1 MSNVL
6 RLAIVDPNDSQREA
20 LKSMLLG
27 MDMIWLEAECSRY
40 EFFAD
45 VVAQTN
51 PDIGLVAIDADPQK
65 ALDLVGRL
73 AAASPDCAVL
83 VVSSSNDG
91 SLILQ
96 ALRAGA
102 KEFLT
107 QPVRIED
114 LLAALGRISERR
126 FGRSGDN
133 RPRGSQVI
141 AVAGAI
147 GGVGTTSLAVN
158 LGCILAQDPQNSV
171 ALVDLDLCLGDA
183 DVFLDTIPDYTL
195 VDVAQNVTRLDFTL
209 LKRSLT
215 KHSSGLYL
223 LPRPVQLEDIALI
236 TPDDL
241 QRVIGLLKATFTH
254 LVLDL
259 SKGYTA
265 IDLIA
270 LEMANQILLVTQLDL
285 PCLRNVVRL
294 MMSFGNMEGMA
305 DKVKIVVNRVGLENG
320 QITLKKAE
328 ETIGK
333 EIFWQ
338 LPNDYRTMIEARNN
352 GVPLIEQAPK
362 AAITQSIIALAKA
375 LSGDEKRAG
384 RRSRRARRASAG
396 CSSSGPA
403 RAGSSRCSFP
413 TDARGIVREPRPPRM
428 RPASMS
434 SGRPES

>member
-6 RLAIVDPNDSQREA
+6 RLAIVDPNDAQREA
-20 LKSMLLG
+20 LKGLLLG

-40 EFFAD
+40 EFFGD
-45 VVAQTN
+45 VVAQTK
-51 PDIGLVAIDADPQK
+51 PDIALVAIDSDPPK
-65 ALDLVGRL
+65 GLDLVRKL
-73 AAASPDCAVL
+73 AAFSPDCAVL

-114 LLAALGRISERR
+114 LLGALGRISERR
-126 FGRSGDN
+126 FGQGEN
-133 RPRGSQVI
+133 KPRGCQVI

-158 LGCILAQDPQNSV
+158 LGCILAREEKNSV
-171 ALVDLDLCLGDA
+171 ALIDLDLCLGVA
-183 DVFLDTIPDYTL
+183 DVFLDTIPDSTL
-195 VDVAQNVTRLDFTL
+195 VDVSQNVTRLDFTL

-223 LPRPVQLEDIALI
+223 LPRPVQLEDIRLI
-236 TPDDL
+236 TSVDL
-241 QRVIGLLKATFTH
+241 QRVIGLMKATFTH

-259 SKGYTA
+259 SKGYSS
-265 IDLIA
+265 IDMIA
-270 LEMANQILLVTQLDL
+270 LEMANHILLVAQLDL

-294 MMSFGNMEGMA
+294 MMSFHEMEGIA
-305 DKVKIVVNRVGLENG
+305 EKVKIIINRVGLDTG
-320 QITLKKAE
+320 HITLKKAE

-362 AAITQSIIALAKA
+362 ASITQSIIQLAAALTNDGKIEAVESMGKKFS
-375 LSGDEKRAG
+375 LSGLLKLWPIKAG
-384 RRSRRARRASAG
+384 K
-396 CSSSGPA
+396 
-403 RAGSSRCSFP
+403 
-413 TDARGIVREPRPPRM
+413 
-428 RPASMS
+428 
-434 SGRPES
+434 

>member
-6 RLAIVDPNDSQREA
+6 RLAIVDPSDSQRET
-20 LKSMLLG
+20 LKSLLLG

-51 PDIGLVAIDADPQK
+51 PDIGIVAIDAEPQK
-65 ALDLVGRL
+65 GLDLVRKL
-73 AAASPDCAVL
+73 TAVSPECAVL
-83 VVSSSNDG
+83 VVSTSNDG
-91 SLILQ
+91 GLILQ

-114 LLAALGRISERR
+114 LLGALGRINERR
-126 FGRSGDN
+126 LGHGEHKT
-133 RPRGSQVI
+133 RGSQVI
-141 AVAGAI
+141 AVAGAL

-158 LGCILAQDPQNSV
+158 LGCTLAQNEKNSV

-195 VDVAQNVTRLDFTL
+195 VDVAQNVTRLDFAL

-223 LPRPVQLEDIALI
+223 LPRPVQLDDVGLI
-236 TPDDL
+236 TSDDL
-241 QRVIGLLKATFTH
+241 QRVIGLMKATFTH

-259 SKGYTA
+259 SKGYSA
-265 IDLIA
+265 IDRIA
-270 LEMANQILLVTQLDL
+270 LEMANHILLFTQLDL

-294 MMSFGNMEGMA
+294 MMSFNEMEGIGE
-305 DKVKIVVNRVGLENG
+305 KVKIIVNRVGLDTG
-320 QITLKKAE
+320 HITLKKAE
-328 ETIGK
+328 ETIGR

-362 AAITQSIIALAKA
+362 AAITQAIVQLGKTLNNEGKPDMAAAIEKKSAFSNLLK
-375 LSGDEKRAG
+375 LWPLKSGN
-384 RRSRRARRASAG
+384 
-396 CSSSGPA
+396 
-403 RAGSSRCSFP
+403 
-413 TDARGIVREPRPPRM
+413 
-428 RPASMS
+428 
-434 SGRPES
+434 